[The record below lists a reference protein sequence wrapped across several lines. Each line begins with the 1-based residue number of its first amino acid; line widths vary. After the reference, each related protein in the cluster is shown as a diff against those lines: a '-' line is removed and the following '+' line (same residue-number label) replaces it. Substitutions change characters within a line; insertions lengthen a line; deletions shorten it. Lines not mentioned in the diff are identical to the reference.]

1 MDNKGLVVI
10 YNNEVNETKV
20 EVKLIDNN
28 AWMTQ
33 DQIVL
38 LYQSSKS
45 NISEHIK
52 HIIDEGE
59 LSADSVVRNFRIT
72 ASDGKIIK
80 ERADAKK
87 NMMNLKKDYLL

>member
-10 YNNEVNETKV
+10 YNNEVNEAKV

-28 AWMTQ
+28 VWMTQ

-45 NISEHIK
+45 TISEHIK

-87 NMMNLKKDYLL
+87 NMMNLKKDY